1 MDISQQFL
9 IDMALN
15 VGGYV
20 LAGALGILL
29 FSMFR
34 RRKEVSVPVKREP
47 TPEETPAPGG
57 TGTVVGERRRVE
69 FVRLSR
75 QDAPGASTVKTTDT
89 TGTASVGDRRNR
101 TETIR
106 IARTMLKA
114 GASAEKI
121 KRVIPISDAELSLL
135 SMSKS

>member
-20 LAGALGILL
+20 LAGALGILI
-29 FSMFR
+29 FSMFK
-34 RRKEVSVPVKREP
+34 RRKEVPVPVKSEP
-47 TPEETPAPGG
+47 TPEISAASIDAEA
-57 TGTVVGERRRVE
+57 VVGEKRRVE
-69 FVRLSR
+69 FVRLGQQNTAAR
-75 QDAPGASTVKTTDT
+75 PAINKTDT
-89 TGTASVGDRRNR
+89 NDSAVAGDRRNR